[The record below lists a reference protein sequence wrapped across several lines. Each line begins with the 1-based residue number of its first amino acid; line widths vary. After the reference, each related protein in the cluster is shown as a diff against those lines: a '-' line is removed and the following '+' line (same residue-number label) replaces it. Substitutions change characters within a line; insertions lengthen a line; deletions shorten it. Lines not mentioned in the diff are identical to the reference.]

1 MSSTR
6 ARRFIAA
13 YSKASRRKTIPFFA
27 LFVCTC
33 LFGAD
38 CPQQNLS
45 PQERLGRV
53 RDLDLAGQ
61 SAMAA
66 GQFTRAVQNFR
77 EAACLAPR
85 SSRVLYGL
93 GVAEA
98 ASGDLLNARVSLREA
113 DRLQPTSA
121 LPLVMQVRVNLS
133 LQDTEALKS
142 NLRDAAIRFPNDGAM
157 HAGLARFLA
166 EKKEFVL
173 GVAESL
179 RAKQA
184 GGGDSSSQVEL
195 AGLENTMG
203 AYSDAIR
210 SALAIENQTG
220 LPETVRAAAAGIAGL
235 SYASLGQQEEAMQH
249 MQQAIR
255 HDPSRENS
263 YLALAELLE
272 KAQRYGEAVQVLEDG
287 RRAAQN
293 STALLLPLGV
303 NLVRAERFQEGIML
317 LRDLLKRSPDEDQA
331 YLNIAD
337 ASRKLADAA
346 AELQVLRDLA
356 RRKPDYLLIHVLIAR
371 ALLNVNAVDYGQVLK
386 ELAEAEKAAPSD
398 ADLFYLR
405 GKAYVATNREEDAVA
420 AFRRSIELR
429 PMEPGAYYQLGRLYQ
444 KLGRPELA
452 TQQMQRL
459 KYMETARAR

>member
-1 MSSTR
+1 MSSTG

-13 YSKASRRKTIPFFA
+13 YSKMSRGRTIPFLT
-27 LFVCTC
+27 LFVCAC

-38 CPQQNLS
+38 CPQHSLS
-45 PQERLGRV
+45 PQERLARV
-53 RDLDLAGQ
+53 RDLDIAGQ

-66 GQFTRAVQNFR
+66 AEFSRAVQNFR
-77 EAACLAPR
+77 EAACLAPD

-98 ASGDLLNARVSLREA
+98 ASGDLLKARASLREA

-121 LPLVMQVRVNLS
+121 LPLVMQVRVNFS
-133 LQDTEALKS
+133 LQDTDALKS

-173 GVAESL
+173 GLAESL

-203 AYSDAIR
+203 AHSDAIR

-220 LPETVRAAAAGIAGL
+220 APGTVRASGAGIAGL
-235 SYASLGQQEEAMQH
+235 SYAALRQQEEAIQH
-249 MQQAIR
+249 MRQAIR
-255 HDPSRENS
+255 LDPSRENS

-272 KAQRYGEAVQVLEDG
+272 KAQRYGEAVQVLEEG
-287 RRAAQN
+287 SRAARN
-293 STALLLPLGV
+293 PAALLLPLGV
-303 NLVRAERFQEGIML
+303 NLVRAERFQEGITV
-317 LRDLLKRSPDEDQA
+317 LRDLLKSSPDEDQA

-337 ASRKLADAA
+337 ASRKLADAPS
-346 AELQVLRDLA
+346 ELQVLRDLV
-356 RRKPDYLLIHVLIAR
+356 RRKPDYPLIHVLIAR
-371 ALLNVNAVDYGQVLK
+371 ALLNFDPVDYGQVLA
-386 ELAEAEKAAPSD
+386 ELAEAEKASPAD

-405 GKAYVATNREEDAVA
+405 GKVYAATNREEQAVT

-459 KYMETARAR
+459 KYMETARTR